1 MKRLLIYLG
10 LLATLLAMPYHAK
23 ADNTWAYY
31 LYGDING
38 WNKDHAKA
46 DAYKFGD
53 TSNGSDQDQPSWT
66 KTFTGK
72 QLDPNED
79 GVAYF
84 KILLVEKNGTTTT
97 TNLGPSGSDQVLEVN
112 GSAQTLNNSG
122 DKAYEVTGLKPTA
135 EYTIKYV
142 STTRYGGTISIT
154 GPDTENTKIKL
165 RGSYS
170 NWATST
176 AYTSFSDG
184 IYTWEFDKSE
194 FPSGTEFKLFEY
206 VDGTNGHWYGNGAVV
221 TEDWSNEFSGEGDKN
236 MSVSYTDNDELIKIS
251 VQAKKS
257 NGKWKI
263 RIVKTYEPH
272 DYYWVS
278 PQVTNNQK
286 WPYFKLTA
294 LRNRSGSYGD
304 GKISDKY
311 FTFTIK
317 NDDLRRYDGTAIN
330 NGEKIE
336 WYIARDDDEVWFRP
350 SEDDPTPP
358 EQEISTSLNMGH
370 TDSYDSNIGYRNYL
384 NCKVTDKSN
393 KYMFAFNKGK
403 SSTKEGESDYQT
415 TNVKSYTFI
424 LNSRKSNDNTQG
436 NVFFNYA
443 HNSEPV
449 TSGDCYLLGNFK
461 SATEAEH
468 VCNPDDPKYV
478 DENTNPYGPRKMTKY
493 WYVGKAKYES
503 PQNPCDS
510 IVYEIKVNKPENG
523 WGNLYLDINPGSNT
537 SWDKVYR
544 PLISLGNTLDGRA
557 LIGGL
562 TTAGAGMSDSQGDQS
577 LNPETSNDY
586 TSYTFRFNATTYTYQ
601 LEFHTS
607 LYLVGPGVSA
617 TEGKKGSWD
626 LSNVKSSDPRIRLT
640 ATQEK
645 DHYRNRVYFTQG
657 EPFRFIKNTDESTNL
672 NYAYTWYEND
682 NKPKWKTANNK
693 EDYYPDSETQ
703 FRNYIKYVD
712 GTGTAPTV
720 GDQSMTFDLPDGWY
734 YVNFYPKAA
743 TPYYTIEHSMELRDF
758 NEVYYRSA
766 AVPGEQRNVK
776 GRDDYNFLRV
786 WSDHIAWNKPDNIDV
801 FVVSAFDRN
810 TETHETTA
818 TLTKL
823 NVNYIPANTGV
834 ILGCK
839 LSKDNLTSGLVY
851 KNAATLAYNNNEN
864 VNYYNTL
871 TAELTPYSVPSTSY
885 TAGES
890 KLIPLYEETELKR
903 FSNEDV
909 TVTGETYANYLFG
922 FYRCKKYKQNYP
934 GKDNDFDLGF
944 WLTTGEGKT
953 YANSAFLH
961 LTKEEAE
968 DLGVGTVY
976 DTSAS
981 ASKAFAPA
989 FMLLFDESD
998 DNIITGISD
1007 ITTAKG
1013 NSVASQGW
1021 YTLQGVRI
1029 PKPTQRGIYIYNG
1042 KKVVVND

>member
-23 ADNTWAYY
+23 ADNMYLRFWNGAEKVVEMNHDGGNTAWHYDFYTSDDYWKNNREIYVYPKVNNSIELRSPNSANHGINASGAEYEYWIASGSNTYDYKITLPTDYATKKYKVTVWVTNYNNNQSDPYCKVKVTWERADFNLRLKSSLDNWISSTPSESSTGYTWT
-31 LYGDING
+31 
-38 WNKDHAKA
+38 WNKSTLSSISSGTQIKFKLWDA
-46 DAYKFGD
+46 DDSKWYGVSGD
-53 TSNGSDQDQPSWT
+53 TETQATSSW
-66 KTFTGK
+66 
-72 QLDPNED
+72 QSCVED
-79 GVAYF
+79 GKNWYVTYTKGKTYTIEAQRDN
-84 KILLVEKNGTTTT
+84 NGTWQVKVT
-97 TNLGPSGSDQVLEVN
+97 TNE
-112 GSAQTLNNSG
+112 
-122 DKAYEVTGLKPTA
+122 
-135 EYTIKYV
+135 
-142 STTRYGGTISIT
+142 
-154 GPDTENTKIKL
+154 
-165 RGSYS
+165 
-170 NWATST
+170 
-176 AYTSFSDG
+176 
-184 IYTWEFDKSE
+184 
-194 FPSGTEFKLFEY
+194 
-206 VDGTNGHWYGNGAVV
+206 
-221 TEDWSNEFSGEGDKN
+221 ED
-236 MSVSYTDNDELIKIS
+236 
-251 VQAKKS
+251 
-257 NGKWKI
+257 
-263 RIVKTYEPH
+263 H

-278 PQVTNNQK
+278 PQITNNQK

-350 SEDDPTPP
+350 STDDPTPP
-358 EQEISTSLNMGH
+358 AQEISTSLNMGH

-393 KYMFAFNKGK
+393 TYKFAFNKGAN
-403 SSTKEGESDYQT
+403 STKTSDSDYKNT
-415 TNVKSYTFI
+415 VKSYTFI
-424 LNSRKSNDNTQG
+424 LNAKTSSDATKG
-436 NVFFNYA
+436 NVYFNYA
-443 HNSEPV
+443 YNSSPV
-449 TSGDCYLLGNFK
+449 TTGDCYLLGNFK
-461 SATEAEH
+461 SATDGEY
-468 VCNPDDPKYV
+468 VCNPWDDKYPG
-478 DENTNPYGPRKMTKY
+478 NQYGPRKMTQY
-493 WYVGKAKYES
+493 WYVGSTKYDSE
-503 PQNPCDS
+503 QTPCDS
-510 IVYEIKVNKPENG
+510 IVYEIKVDKPTNG
-523 WGNLYLDINPGSNT
+523 WGNLYLDINPGGNN
-537 SWDKVYR
+537 SWYKVYR
-544 PLISLGNTLDGRA
+544 PLISLGNKLDGRA

-562 TTAGAGMSDSQGDQS
+562 TTAGARMDNNEGDQS

-617 TEGKKGSWD
+617 TKGPGSWD
-626 LSNVKSSDPRIRLT
+626 LSKVKSSEPSDPRIRLT

-682 NKPKWKTANNK
+682 NKPKWESAASDA
-693 EDYYPDSETQ
+693 DYYPGSETQ
-703 FRNYIKYVD
+703 FRNYMVYEN
-712 GTGTAPTV
+712 GTGTAPTE
-720 GDQSMTFDLPDGWY
+720 GDQSMTFDLPTGWY
-734 YVNFYPKAA
+734 YVNFYPNAG

-766 AVPGEQRNVK
+766 AGTAEQRNVL
-776 GRDDYNFLRV
+776 GRNDYNFLRV

-801 FVVSAFDRN
+801 FVVSAFNHDA
-810 TETHETTA
+810 TSHTTTA

-851 KNAATLAYNNNEN
+851 DNAATLAWDKGEN

-871 TAELTPYSVPSTSY
+871 TAELTPYSAPSTSY

-903 FSNEDV
+903 FSDE
-909 TVTGETYANYLFG
+909 TGIGTGEDYANYLFG
-922 FYRCKKYKQNYP
+922 FYRCKKYQKNYT
-934 GKDNDFDLGF
+934 GNDNDFQMGF
-944 WLTTGEGKT
+944 WLTTGNGTT

-961 LTKEEAE
+961 LTKAQAE
-968 DLGVGTVY
+968 DLGVGTAY
-976 DTSAS
+976 NNIESAS
-981 ASKAFAPA
+981 APA

-998 DNIITGISD
+998 DNVITGISD

-1021 YTLQGVRI
+1021 YTLQGVRTA
-1029 PKPTQRGIYIYNG
+1029 KPTQRGIYIYNG
-1042 KKVVVND
+1042 KKVIVND